1 MKFGKLLSEVF
12 CFSFQ
17 NISEDSG
24 VNTGNV
30 HLLMSSS
37 KVWFIVIYVE
47 PSRALNK
54 AFYFS
59 FPNTI
64 IPGK

>member
-1 MKFGKLLSEVF
+1 MKFKKSLWEFF

-17 NISEDSG
+17 NIFLDSG
-24 VNTGNV
+24 FNADNV
-30 HLLMSSS
+30 HLLISSS

-47 PSRALNK
+47 PWRTLNR

-59 FPNTI
+59 FPNAI
-64 IPGK
+64 KPGK